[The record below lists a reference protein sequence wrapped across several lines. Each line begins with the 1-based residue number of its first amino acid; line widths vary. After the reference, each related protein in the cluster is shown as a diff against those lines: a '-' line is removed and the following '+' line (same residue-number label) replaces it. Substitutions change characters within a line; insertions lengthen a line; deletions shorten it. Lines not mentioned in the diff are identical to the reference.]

1 MKYEDYMEEMNN
13 RPQSAWHP
21 TDINN
26 ALCDL
31 ADIPEERRLDVLN
44 ILYDLQCIANNKYNR
59 DGYRA
64 FYEALVELADR
75 YERGDIEVTA

>member
-1 MKYEDYMEEMNN
+1 MTYHDYTEEIKDNPCRN
-13 RPQSAWHP
+13 WHP

-31 ADIPEERRLDVLN
+31 ADIPEDRRLDVLD
-44 ILYDLQCIANNKYNR
+44 ILYDLQVIAGNKYNR

-75 YERGDIEVTA
+75 YERGDVEITA

>member
-1 MKYEDYMEEMNN
+1 MTYQNYTEEIKDNPYRN
-13 RPQSAWHP
+13 WHP